1 MLLQIPDVLTAA
13 EVESLRGT
21 LAKARF
27 EDGRATAMPGARR
40 AKHNLQLP
48 EGGEATRE
56 CSPTVLGA
64 IRRSPLFFSA
74 ALPRRVWGP
83 LFNRY
88 DPDMDYGDHMD
99 TAIIQGPSL
108 IRSDVA
114 ATLFLSGPEQYD
126 GGELVIQD
134 NFGAHRVKLPAGS
147 MIVYPA
153 SSLHRVE
160 KVTRGS
166 RLAAVL
172 WVESLV
178 RDESR
183 RKILLDLDLAIGALA
198 KKLPGS
204 SEGETLGATYH
215 NLLRMWAET

>member
-1 MLLQIPDVLTAA
+1 MLLQIPGVLIAA
-13 EVESLRGT
+13 ELESLRGK

-27 EDGRATAMPGARR
+27 EDGVATALPGARR
-40 AKHNLQLP
+40 VKRNLQLP
-48 EGGEATRE
+48 QDSELMRE
-56 CSPTVLGA
+56 CSPAVLNA
-64 IRRSPLFFSA
+64 LRRSALFFSA
-74 ALPRRVWGP
+74 ALPNRISGP

-88 DPDMDYGDHMD
+88 DTGMDYGDHQD

-114 ATLFLSGPEQYD
+114 ATLFLTAPEDYD

-134 NFGAHRVKLPAGS
+134 SFGAHRVKLPAGN

-153 SSLHRVE
+153 SSVHRVE

-183 RKILLDLDLAIGALA
+183 RRILLDLDLTIGNLA
-198 KKLPGS
+198 NRSPGS
-204 SEGETLGATYH
+204 EDVEKLGTVYH

>member
-1 MLLQIPDVLTAA
+1 MLLQIPGVLSAA
-13 EVESLRGT
+13 ELESLRGK

-27 EDGRATAMPGARR
+27 EDGVATAQSEARHV
-40 AKHNLQLP
+40 KHNLQLP
-48 EGGEATRE
+48 LDSEAMRS
-56 CSPTVLGA
+56 CAPTVLNA
-64 IRRSPLFFSA
+64 LRRSPLFFSA
-74 ALPRRVWGP
+74 ALPNRISGP

-88 DPDMDYGDHMD
+88 DTGMDYGDHQD
-99 TAIIQGPSL
+99 TSIIQGASL
-108 IRSDVA
+108 IRTDVA
-114 ATLFLSGPEQYD
+114 ATLFLTEQTEYE

-134 NFGAHRVKLPAGS
+134 SFGAHRVKLAAGS

-153 SSLHRVE
+153 SSVHRVE

-183 RKILLDLDLAIGALA
+183 RRVLFDLDLTIGNLVKLSLA
-198 KKLPGS
+198 SAEVERLSGV
-204 SEGETLGATYH
+204 YH

>member
-1 MLLQIPDVLTAA
+1 MLVQIPAVLENQELSALRAA
-13 EVESLRGT
+13 
-21 LAKARF
+21 LAEARF
-27 EDGRATAMPGARR
+27 EDGMATGMPGARR

-48 EGGEATRE
+48 ENGEAARRLA
-56 CSPTVLGA
+56 PTVLDA
-64 IRRSPLFFSA
+64 LRRHPLFFSA
-74 ALPRRVWGP
+74 TLPKRISGP

-88 DPDMDYGDHMD
+88 DAGSDYGDHFD
-99 TAIIQGPSL
+99 TALIQAPAL
-108 IRSDVA
+108 VRSDIA
-114 ATLFLSGPEQYD
+114 ATLFLTSPQDYD

-134 NFGAHRVKLPAGS
+134 TFGAHRVKLPAGN

-160 KVTRGS
+160 AVTRGS

-183 RKILLDLDLAIGALA
+183 RRILFDLDQTIGSLAQ
-198 KKLPGS
+198 KMPGGI
-204 SEGETLGATYH
+204 EGQTLSMTYH